1 MKELRDRERKE
12 LERIAQLTTGE
23 AHRQILEQSE
33 AEVRHE
39 FAGRVRQIEEEAASE
54 AKRRAR
60 NLVADALQ
68 RVAASATAETT
79 VTLVE
84 LPSDDMKGRIIMAF
98 LLDQAAGVPCTKASI
113 TSRGTAAPREPLPL
127 FHAR

>member
-1 MKELRDRERKE
+1 MQEELKELRDKERRE

-39 FAGRVRQIEEEAASE
+39 LAGRVRQIEEEAASE

-68 RVAASATAETT
+68 RSWPARPRRPRSRSSSCRPTT
-79 VTLVE
+79 
-84 LPSDDMKGRIIMAF
+84 
-98 LLDQAAGVPCTKASI
+98 
-113 TSRGTAAPREPLPL
+113 
-127 FHAR
+127 